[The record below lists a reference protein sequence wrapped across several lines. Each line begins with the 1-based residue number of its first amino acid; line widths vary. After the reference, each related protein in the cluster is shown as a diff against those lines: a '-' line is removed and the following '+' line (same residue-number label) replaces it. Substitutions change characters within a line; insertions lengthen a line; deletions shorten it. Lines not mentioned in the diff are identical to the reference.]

1 MCHAPAIHQLN
12 PFDLVSDKVVA
23 CFQRAGVCSVCAVVV
38 VENYCV
44 CKLSI
49 VLLSVMRVIMP
60 WISSNPF
67 DLVSEEGSRQR

>member
-1 MCHAPAIHQLN
+1 M
-12 PFDLVSDKVVA
+12 
-23 CFQRAGVCSVCAVVV
+23 V
-38 VENYCV
+38 VETYCV

-67 DLVSEEGSRQR
+67 DLVSEEGSRQPSMYRQCNALTAR